1 MLEKKPTSRQ
11 LRATKTRKLIYDVAV
26 KLMDEQGFAVT
37 TIEEI
42 SKRAGVSVGT
52 FYHYFKSKE
61 DIFYDLFKK
70 ADEYF
75 ESVVAPDLK
84 TLADSGATVSE
95 QIVRYFV
102 QYSAYNDERGLENI
116 NQLYNTKN
124 ELFSRKGRFMQEL
137 LKELIARGQA
147 AGELSLE
154 LSPDD
159 ATDFLFIASR
169 GLVFD
174 WCIHNG
180 GYDLRTKMEGYIRR
194 LVATLQAAR

>member
-26 KLMDEQGFAVT
+26 KLMDEQGFALT

-42 SKRAGVSVGT
+42 SKKAGVSVGT

-75 ESVVAPDLK
+75 ESIVAPDLGK
-84 TLADSGATVSE
+84 LADSGTSVSE
-95 QIVRYFV
+95 QIVRFFCHY
-102 QYSAYNDERGLENI
+102 ATYNNDRGLENI

-124 ELFSRKGRFMQEL
+124 ELFSRKGRYMQEL

-154 LSPDD
+154 PRAEE
-159 ATDFLFIASR
+159 ATDLLFIASR
-169 GLVFD
+169 GMVFD

-180 GYDLRTKMEGYIRR
+180 EYDLNSRMEAFIRR
-194 LVATLQAAR
+194 LVSTFEAAR